1 MTQRQD
7 LSTSDHGRNMNSSE
21 MDDKELTKILKS
33 TADDLMLDYYM
44 KCADLL
50 AKLGIWSELEGQ
62 EGIPL
67 EIWTTLAQVLAD
79 ASGYRLALQATIL
92 QPSPDQINTWHT
104 IGYREIAVVEPTHF
118 VKES

>member
-1 MTQRQD
+1 
-7 LSTSDHGRNMNSSE
+7 MNSSE
-21 MDDKELTKILKS
+21 MDDKQLAKILKS
-33 TADDLMLDYYM
+33 TADDLTLDYYM

-50 AKLGIWSELEGQ
+50 AELGIWSELERK

-92 QPSPDQINTWHT
+92 QPSPDQINISHT
-104 IGYREIAVVEPTHF
+104 IGYREVAVVEPNLF

>member
-1 MTQRQD
+1 
-7 LSTSDHGRNMNSSE
+7 MNSSE
-21 MDDKELTKILKS
+21 MDDRELTEILKS

-50 AKLGIWSELEGQ
+50 AELGIWSELEGK

-92 QPSPDQINTWHT
+92 QPSPYQTNISHVV
-104 IGYREIAVVEPTHF
+104 GYREVAMVEPNLF